1 MRKRIL
7 ISPNSYKECADSV
20 TIATLIKGNLKSLD
34 DTELILKPVSD
45 GGDGFLGV
53 CKFHFGGELK
63 NYSISTAYDDSLFE
77 CPVLYC
83 ENRKEVYIESA
94 EVLGLKVVPLA
105 YRNPLRL
112 SSKGLGELLLK
123 IEEDIQHNILDVR
136 KVFIGIGGTT
146 TVDMGVGMMSKLGL
160 MLLDSDG
167 AELSVLPENFHA
179 VQAIEYRPFNF
190 SFDIEPVVDVTNP
203 LFGIQGGVGVF
214 GKQKGANDNT
224 ISILEEGFIHLLNLL
239 ENNGLQ
245 LSYNELSGAG
255 GGIPAAIQIFY
266 NKPLLYSSEFIQYNL
281 GINKY
286 SDSDNID
293 YLITGEGA
301 YDHQSGFGK
310 GVGTLINL
318 FGSRVKQ
325 IFLVCGKI
333 SRDSVASFPEYVVP
347 N

>member
-1 MRKRIL
+1 MG
-7 ISPNSYKECADSV
+7 ETDF
-20 TIATLIKGNLKSLD
+20 LD
-34 DTELILKPVSD
+34 
-45 GGDGFLGV
+45 V
-53 CKFHFGGELK
+53 CKFHFGGELR

-83 ENRKEVYIESA
+83 ENRKEIYIESA

-112 SSKGLGELLLK
+112 SSKGLGELLRK

-160 MLLDSDG
+160 MLLDSAG

-190 SFDIEPVVDVTNP
+190 SFDIVPVVDVTNP
-203 LFGIQGGVGVF
+203 LIGKQGGVRVF

-266 NKPLLYSSEFIQYNL
+266 NKPLLYSSDFIQYNL
-281 GINKY
+281 GLNKY

-301 YDHQSGFGK
+301 YDNQSEFGK

-333 SRDSVASFPEYVVP
+333 SKDSIASLPEYVVP
-347 N
+347 IEIHKYFNSEEESILNYREGLEKACHSIVKHLNF